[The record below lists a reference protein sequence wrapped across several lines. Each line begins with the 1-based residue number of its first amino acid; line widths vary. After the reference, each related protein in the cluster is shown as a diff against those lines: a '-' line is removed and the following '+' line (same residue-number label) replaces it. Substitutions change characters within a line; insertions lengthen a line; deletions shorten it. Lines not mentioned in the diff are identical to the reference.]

1 MSLTV
6 DGNNITFTGT
16 VTVVNGANQDSGT
29 AYLVLTPEGGFGTL
43 PFLATGDPGKPPV
56 FDSFTMEEVDPD
68 DPLPTPNPE
77 YTLVS
82 PGGPGE
88 ASHYTLKFYVH
99 KGATGATGTFTI
111 SGATDLSGTPGSGN
125 DKQILVYRHS
135 DGKWVLS
142 AQKVGD
148 QYVPAA
154 IASTSFSVTTPR
166 TLTSVTIPAQPFDWR
181 PRVFA
186 QTVVTGSADTRVDL
200 VARVGNASSGA
211 QVGFSKGLAGAA
223 PPPNILIP
231 AAPAGSSMPG
241 SYGRVAAGDAATI
254 YLVAEQKAPSSNS
267 WSTPASPDTT
277 FWVEVA
283 PLP

>member
-1 MSLTV
+1 MGLTV
-6 DGNNITFTGT
+6 SGNDITFEGT
-16 VTVVNGANQDSGT
+16 VTVVNGANSESGT
-29 AYLVLTPEGGFGTL
+29 AYLVLSPTGGFGML
-43 PFLATGDPGKPPV
+43 PVFASGDPGKPPV
-56 FDSFTMEEVDPD
+56 FDSFTMEEVDPGD
-68 DPLPTPNPE
+68 ALPTPNPE
-77 YTLVS
+77 VTLVS

-88 ASHYTLKFYVH
+88 ASHYTLKFYIH
-99 KGATGATGTFTI
+99 KGATGATGTFTV

-148 QYVPAA
+148 QYVPATIGA
-154 IASTSFSVTTPR
+154 TSFAVTTPR
-166 TLTSVTIPAQPFDWR
+166 TLASVTIPAQPFDWR

-186 QTVVTGSADTRVDL
+186 STVITGSADTRVD
-200 VARVGNASSGA
+200 VIVRVGDAATGA
-211 QVGFSKGLAGAA
+211 QVGFAKGIAGAA
-223 PPPNILIP
+223 PPPSVLIP
-231 AAPAGSSMPG
+231 AAPAGSAMPG
-241 SYGRVAAGDAATI
+241 SYGRVSAGSSATV